1 LAYLNQAT
9 YTALTIAPSVYVA
22 EVQAAHPGWVDAQLE
37 FWSGWIDSRLKKRYA
52 APFEAPPNTPPVIL
66 GWLARILDE
75 ELYLKRGMDPEDKQS
90 QRVEARAAEAKA
102 QIQEAA
108 DSEKGLFEL
117 PLRADDPGGTGIT
130 RAAPLAYTEQSPYTW
145 SGIQRDAEL
154 NGDG

>member
-1 LAYLNQAT
+1 MPYLTLST
-9 YTALTIAPSVYVA
+9 YKDLTIAPAVFVD
-22 EVQAAHPGWVDAQLE
+22 EVQTAHPGWVDSQLV

-52 APFEAPPNTPPVIL
+52 APFADPPNTPPVIC

-90 QRVEARAAEAKA
+90 AKVEERAQAAKD

-117 PLRADDPGGTGIT
+117 PLRADQPGATDIS
-130 RAAPLAYTEQSPYTW
+130 RAAPLGYTEQSPYTW
-145 SGIQRDAEL
+145 SGIQREAEL
-154 NGDG
+154 DGSG